1 MTEGTI
7 FAGLIG
13 TYFFLR
19 ASSPEWPQGHLELP
33 KLGLDCPQFSKF
45 TGIGELR
52 RLDVPV
58 RVLGEDQ
65 CIDHADGPGVDQ
77 RQQLCRHLTGE
88 VARSR
93 RELDDDVVNGT

>member
-1 MTEGTI
+1 MLDI
-7 FAGLIG
+7 VAG
-13 TYFFLR
+13 
-19 ASSPEWPQGHLELP
+19 QELS
-33 KLGLDCPQFSKF
+33 KLGLDCLQFSKF
-45 TGIGELR
+45 TGIGEFR

-65 CIDHADGPGVDQ
+65 CIDHADGSGVDQ
-77 RQQLCRHLTGE
+77 CQQLCHHLTGE